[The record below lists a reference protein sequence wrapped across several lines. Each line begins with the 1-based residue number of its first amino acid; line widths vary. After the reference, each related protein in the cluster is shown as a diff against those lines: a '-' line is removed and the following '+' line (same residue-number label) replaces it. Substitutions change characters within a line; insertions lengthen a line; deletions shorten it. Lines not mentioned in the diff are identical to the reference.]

1 VQFFP
6 LLPLLPLLLPL
17 LLLPKVLF
25 SSFESIESIFVSKKS
40 LVFISE
46 VSGTRFFLL
55 LSSFFFFRIQRNERV
70 QFFPLLLPLPL
81 LLLLLLKF
89 CSILFRFLFKRS
101 NVDKHFFLGGTKS
114 EPYSRE
120 SLEKSK
126 KKNFARSRRSK

>member
-1 VQFFP
+1 M
-6 LLPLLPLLLPL
+6 LLVHRTLVVLPL

-55 LSSFFFFRIQRNERV
+55 LSSIQRNERV

-126 KKNFARSRRSK
+126 KKNFARSRRSKVKISLND